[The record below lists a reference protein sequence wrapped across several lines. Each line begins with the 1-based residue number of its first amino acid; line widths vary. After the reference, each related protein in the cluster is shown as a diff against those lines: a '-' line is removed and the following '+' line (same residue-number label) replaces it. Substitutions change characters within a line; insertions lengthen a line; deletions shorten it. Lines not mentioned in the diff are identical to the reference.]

1 MLATGHPNGRV
12 RLWSLQTGTLLLE
25 LMDHRGAVR
34 DIQFAPDDS
43 LRLVSAS
50 ADKTL
55 KVR

>member
-12 RLWSLQTGTLLLE
+12 RLWSLQTGSLMLE

-55 KVR
+55 KVG